1 MDSRVANTLTSMKS
15 FLRPGLTEAER
26 QRAVRAALEA
36 ERASAARHFADNPA
50 AAACYGVQEGG
61 PCSAMWDIV
70 RYSLLPTLLTLEQ
83 GKPVLGIIQQ
93 TATSVRVKG

>member
-1 MDSRVANTLTSMKS
+1 
-15 FLRPGLTEAER
+15 
-26 QRAVRAALEA
+26 
-36 ERASAARHFADNPA
+36 
-50 AAACYGVQEGG
+50 
-61 PCSAMWDIV
+61 MWDIV